1 MANIEIS
8 SREKRKYINAF
19 SNVSQEKAEL
29 VLGFEFDEFYK
40 SQISIEE
47 FITRTAPELLKKKI
61 CERLSDCIESEG
73 FPEASISP
81 MNQAVVAD
89 NVRLILQALV
99 SHCRRTMNRDDL
111 ILSGQKQ
118 MMSKGRQFGIIQM
131 NDVDAIRYVLVVET
145 IGDSL
150 GNGLTQLL
158 LTLKSMWDVNNDQKM
173 VYGLLTTAINWQLV
187 TYDGQTWKL
196 SEPSTLLL
204 ANIEEKEERW
214 LKNNTQILDVMYS
227 ILSSI

>member
-1 MANIEIS
+1 
-8 SREKRKYINAF
+8 
-19 SNVSQEKAEL
+19 
-29 VLGFEFDEFYK
+29 
-40 SQISIEE
+40 
-47 FITRTAPELLKKKI
+47 
-61 CERLSDCIESEG
+61 
-73 FPEASISP
+73 

-131 NDVDAIRYVLVVET
+131 NDVDAIRYILVVET
-145 IGDSL
+145 IRDSL